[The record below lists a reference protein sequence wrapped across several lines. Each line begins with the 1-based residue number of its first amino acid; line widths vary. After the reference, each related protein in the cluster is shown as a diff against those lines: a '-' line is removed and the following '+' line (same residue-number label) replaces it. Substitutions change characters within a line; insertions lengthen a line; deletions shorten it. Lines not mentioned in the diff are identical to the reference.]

1 MDGGCEEL
9 CPPPRGRYDPRASL
23 HPRRARGAAR
33 SGAVSTHQPIDARQ
47 SGPRARG
54 AAMVSRRRSRDSRE
68 RHPTRPVPPLPH
80 QLARYARLVNPAGP
94 GPNPARPKSLCGVK
108 AGSSDCRMSLFATKP
123 IATLRAEAEAT
134 GEHALTRALGPLNL
148 VTLGIGAVIGAGIFV
163 ITGQVAAL
171 YAGPAVPLSMI
182 LVGVACAFAG
192 LCYAEM
198 ASAVPVAGSA
208 YTYAYAT
215 MGEFAAWIIG
225 WDLVLEYAAG
235 AATVGVGW
243 SGHFVSLLGLFGIRI
258 PASLTAPP
266 TQLCTMAQVTAH
278 AVGCAHTGLNLTGA
292 IINLPAVGIVAL
304 MSAVLVIGIKES
316 ARVNSLIVILKVGI
330 VLLVVLVGLPHVR
343 PANWTPFIPPNTGE
357 WGSYGWSGVLRGA
370 RLGVG
375 SVILVMLLG
384 QSRVFYAMSRDGLLG
399 PWAGRVHPR
408 FRTPYLSTIY
418 TGIAVCFAT
427 GLLPLQLLGTWVNI
441 GTLLAFVLVCAG
453 VWILRHTRPDL
464 ERPFRAPLVPFVPLM
479 GILSCLGLMVT
490 LPLDTW
496 VRLFVWLA
504 LGLAVYFGYGRRHSV
519 LGK

>member
-1 MDGGCEEL
+1 M
-9 CPPPRGRYDPRASL
+9 
-23 HPRRARGAAR
+23 
-33 SGAVSTHQPIDARQ
+33 T
-47 SGPRARG
+47 
-54 AAMVSRRRSRDSRE
+54 
-68 RHPTRPVPPLPH
+68 
-80 QLARYARLVNPAGP
+80 
-94 GPNPARPKSLCGVK
+94 
-108 AGSSDCRMSLFATKP
+108 LFAIKP
-123 IATLRAEAEAT
+123 IATLRAEAEAS
-134 GEHALTRALGPLNL
+134 GEHALVRALGPLNL

-171 YAGPAVPLSMI
+171 YAGPAVPLSMV

-266 TQLCTMAQVTAH
+266 TQLCTLAQVTAH
-278 AVGCAHTGLNLTGA
+278 AVGCAHPGLNLTGA
-292 IINLPAVGIVAL
+292 LINLPAVGIVAL
-304 MSAVLVIGIKES
+304 MSAVLVIGIRES
-316 ARVNSLIVILKVGI
+316 ARVNSLIVILKVAI
-330 VLLVVLVGLPHVR
+330 VLLVVLVGVSHVNR
-343 PANWTPFIPPNTGE
+343 ANWTPVIPPNTGE
-357 WGSYGWSGVLRGA
+357 WGTYGWSGVLRGA
-370 RLGVG
+370 GLVFFSYIGFDAVSTAAQESKNPQRDMPIGILGSLAICTLLYIVVSAILVGMVPFKELNLAAPVAYAMQKVGAPEWVRIAIDIGAVLGLG

-384 QSRVFYAMSRDGLLG
+384 QSRVFYSMSRDGLLG
-399 PWAGRVHPR
+399 KWGSAVHPK
-408 FRTPYLSTIY
+408 FRTPYLSTVF
-418 TGIAVCFAT
+418 TGVAVCVAT
-427 GLLPLQLLGTWVNI
+427 GLLPLQVLGTWVNI

-464 ERPFRAPLVPFVPLM
+464 ERPFRTPLVPLVPLL
-479 GILSCLGLMVT
+479 GILSCLGLMLT

-496 VRLFVWLA
+496 IRLGVWLVI
-504 LGLAVYFGYGRRHSV
+504 GLAIYFGYSRKHSV
-519 LGK
+519 LRG

>member
-1 MDGGCEEL
+1 M
-9 CPPPRGRYDPRASL
+9 
-23 HPRRARGAAR
+23 
-33 SGAVSTHQPIDARQ
+33 T
-47 SGPRARG
+47 
-54 AAMVSRRRSRDSRE
+54 
-68 RHPTRPVPPLPH
+68 
-80 QLARYARLVNPAGP
+80 
-94 GPNPARPKSLCGVK
+94 
-108 AGSSDCRMSLFATKP
+108 LFATKP
-123 IATLRAEAEAT
+123 IAALRAEAEAT

-182 LVGVACAFAG
+182 LVGLSCAFAG
-192 LCYAEM
+192 LCCAEM

-215 MGEFAAWIIG
+215 MGELAAWIIG

-243 SGHFVSLLGLFGIRI
+243 SGHFVSLLGLFGVRI

-266 TQLCTMAQVTAH
+266 TQLCTLAQVTAH
-278 AVGCAHTGLNLTGA
+278 AVGCAHPGLNLTGA
-292 IINLPAVGIVAL
+292 IVNLPAVAIVAL

-357 WGSYGWSGVLRGA
+357 WGSYGWSGVL
-370 RLGVG
+370 
-375 SVILVMLLG
+375 
-384 QSRVFYAMSRDGLLG
+384 YAMSRAGLLG
-399 PWAGRVHPR
+399 PGAGRVPPR
-408 FRTPYLSTIY
+408 FRAPSLSTIY

-479 GILSCLGLMVT
+479 GILSCLGLMLT

-504 LGLAVYFGYGRRHSV
+504 LGLAVYFGYGRRHSA
-519 LGK
+519 LRA

>member
-47 SGPRARG
+47 SGPRARS
-54 AAMVSRRRSRDSRE
+54 AAMVSRRRGRDSRE
-68 RHPTRPVPPLPH
+68 RHPARPVPPLPH

-94 GPNPARPKSLCGVK
+94 PPSPARPISLCGVEV
-108 AGSSDCRMSLFATKP
+108 GSSDCRMSLFATKP

-198 ASAVPVAGSA
+198 ASAV
-208 YTYAYAT
+208 
-215 MGEFAAWIIG
+215 
-225 WDLVLEYAAG
+225 
-235 AATVGVGW
+235 
-243 SGHFVSLLGLFGIRI
+243 
-258 PASLTAPP
+258 
-266 TQLCTMAQVTAH
+266 
-278 AVGCAHTGLNLTGA
+278 
-292 IINLPAVGIVAL
+292 
-304 MSAVLVIGIKES
+304 LVIGIKES

-370 RLGVG
+370 GLVFFSYIGFDTVSTAAQESKNPQRDMPIGILG
-375 SVILVMLLG
+375 SLVI
-384 QSRVFYAMSRDGLLG
+384 
-399 PWAGRVHPR
+399 
-408 FRTPYLSTIY
+408 
-418 TGIAVCFAT
+418 C
-427 GLLPLQLLGTWVNI
+427 
-441 GTLLAFVLVCAG
+441 TLLYVVVSAVLV
-453 VWILRHTRPDL
+453 
-464 ERPFRAPLVPFVPLM
+464 
-479 GILSCLGLMVT
+479 
-490 LPLDTW
+490 
-496 VRLFVWLA
+496 
-504 LGLAVYFGYGRRHSV
+504 
-519 LGK
+519 